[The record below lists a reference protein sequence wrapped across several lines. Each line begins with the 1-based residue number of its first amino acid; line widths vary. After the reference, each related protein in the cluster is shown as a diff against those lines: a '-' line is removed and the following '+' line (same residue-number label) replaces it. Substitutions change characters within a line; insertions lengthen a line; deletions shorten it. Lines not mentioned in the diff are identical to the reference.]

1 LKNIEAMASSS
12 AFSGD
17 CEKRGT
23 GSSLFG
29 SKTWKRRTVTVTA
42 SGKLTY
48 AAVGETRP
56 KKEPIALAG
65 YEVLE
70 LAAGGL
76 VELTLSKPGAKT
88 VLLRVPTARREAFVA
103 AFEGGGARRRGRP
116 NTAGGGAGAE
126 AGAAVD
132 AAATAAEVCAI
143 ATDEG
148 EEDAWGCASED
159 ELRADCAKAG
169 ISAAGTADEL
179 RARLRAKAGSTE
191 PTPPSVPLPEPPQ

>member
-1 LKNIEAMASSS
+1 MASS

-88 VLLRVPTARREAFVA
+88 VLLRVPTARRDAFVA

-126 AGAAVD
+126 VGAAVDAAD
-132 AAATAAEVCAI
+132 AAATAAEVRAT

-148 EEDAWGCASED
+148 EEDAWGRASED